1 MEPRLLVPYIIQIS
15 VILIV
20 FSIGLRSRWGDL
32 GYAVARP
39 SLLMRGFVAVYVAV
53 PATAFVAASLLPMEA
68 PIKIGIVAMAL
79 SPLAPLVAGKMLKAG
94 PHSSNVV
101 GVYVA
106 LLMLALIAVPATLE
120 LVTAITGG
128 SARIAVADVTW
139 LIATSILLPLLVG
152 VALAGLVPAAAPM
165 IAKIAAIAGYLMLG
179 LMVVLIL
186 YLAAGRLMG
195 LVGNGTLL
203 AIVLAELAGLA
214 AGHFLG
220 GPHIGQRVA
229 LAEAAASRHPGL
241 AVLMVQENYENSSTM
256 LAAVL
261 LYLVVGI
268 VVTAIY
274 VRLMGPRL
282 AIERA
287 SEAALS
293 G

>member
-1 MEPRLLVPYIIQIS
+1 MEPRSLVPYIIQIS
-15 VILIV
+15 ILLIV

-53 PATAFVAASLLPMEA
+53 PATAFIAASLLPMET

-79 SPLAPLVAGKMLKAG
+79 SPLAPLVAGKMLRAG

-106 LLMLALIAVPATLE
+106 LLMLGLIAVPVTLE

-128 SARIAVADVTW
+128 SARIGVAQVTW
-139 LIATSILLPLLVG
+139 PIASSILLPLLMG
-152 VALAGLVPAAAPM
+152 VALAGLLPAAAPM
-165 IAKIAAIAGYLMLG
+165 IAKIATIAGYLMLG

-186 YLAAGRLMG
+186 YLAAGRILG

-214 AGHFLG
+214 AGHLLG
-220 GPHIGQRVA
+220 GPDLGQRVA

-241 AVLMVQENYENSSTM
+241 AVLMVRENYENSSTM

-268 VVTAIY
+268 VVTTIY
-274 VRLMGPRL
+274 VRLMRRRL
-282 AIERA
+282 EIERA